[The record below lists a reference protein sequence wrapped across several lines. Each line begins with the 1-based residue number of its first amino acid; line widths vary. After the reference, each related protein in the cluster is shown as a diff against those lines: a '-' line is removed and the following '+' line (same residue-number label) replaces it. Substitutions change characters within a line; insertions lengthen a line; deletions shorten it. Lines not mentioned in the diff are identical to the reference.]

1 MDKNRDVF
9 MTTNN
14 QFDQLSDD
22 DKKLFEELLKSI
34 SQAEEI
40 TNILLDL
47 LNSKD
52 LDSDLPKFRENCK
65 KYFQSKLNLEVF
77 NSSGNLPRIASLPMN
92 NNDVPVAPIPVV
104 VNFRKLAEKF
114 AEVTKTTGNS
124 LKNSSDII
132 RCRQA
137 CEHDP
142 NSQECKDCE
151 PILNKGK

>member
-47 LNSKD
+47 LNSK
-52 LDSDLPKFRENCK
+52 ENCK